1 MRTLYKPNIFNK
13 KKGLLL
19 ALLFT
24 GCICQAQN
32 GKIIEKTPY
41 ELPDTTV
48 QRLSGLLPDLQTV
61 LGSVNFF
68 KIVYLSDGLKVKGL
82 LAVPK
87 KEGQYPC
94 LVFNRGG
101 NREFGVINDVQMVRL
116 LGGPASWGYITIAS
130 QYRGNAGGEG
140 QEEFGGKDV
149 DDVLNL
155 LPAFDQLTGADTTRI
170 GIFGWSRGGMETY
183 LALAKTCRF
192 KAGVIASGMADAFT
206 TIRKRPQL
214 LNQYEQLAPGYSQN
228 KDSVL
233 KTRSAVYWADKLCAT
248 TPLLLLTGSADWR
261 VSPDEQLEMVHKL
274 YEIKHPMR
282 FELFEGGQH
291 SLAEHYEEVNHAIR
305 TFLDTYLRDGK
316 KWPSLEPHGN

>member
-1 MRTLYKPNIFNK
+1 MRN
-13 KKGLLL
+13 
-19 ALLFT
+19 ALLFIFLFI
-24 GCICQAQN
+24 GFLSFGQD

-41 ELPDTTV
+41 EVPADT
-48 QRLSGLLPDLQTV
+48 LKKLAGFFPDLNTIIS
-61 LGSVNFF
+61 SVNFY

-82 LAVPK
+82 LSVPK
-87 KEGQYPC
+87 KEGKYPC
-94 LVFNRGG
+94 LIFNRGG
-101 NREFGVINDVQMVRL
+101 NQDFGILGDAEMVRL
-116 LGGPASWGYITIAS
+116 LGGPASWGYITVAS

-140 QEEFGGKDV
+140 KEEFGGKDV

-155 LPAFDQLTGADTTRI
+155 VPFFDNLAGADTSRI

-183 LALAKTCRF
+183 LALARTCRF
-192 KAGVIASGMADAFT
+192 KAGIIASGMADAFT
-206 TIRKRPQL
+206 TIQKRPQML
-214 LNQYEQLAPGYSQN
+214 RQYENLAPGYSKN

-233 KTRSAVYWADKLCAT
+233 KSRSAVYWADKLCAT

-291 SLAEHYEEVNHAIR
+291 SLREHYDEVNHAIR
-305 TFLDTYLRDGK
+305 TFLDAYLRDGK
-316 KWPSLEPHGN
+316 MWPSLEPHGN